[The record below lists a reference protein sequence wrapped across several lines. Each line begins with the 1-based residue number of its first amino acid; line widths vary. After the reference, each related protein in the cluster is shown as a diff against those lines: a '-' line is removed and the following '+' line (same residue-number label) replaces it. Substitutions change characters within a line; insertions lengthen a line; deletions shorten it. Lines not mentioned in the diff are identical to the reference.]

1 MKRILYSPE
10 AVSKIN
16 LIYRNVCAQYGKE
29 KGREVKAEIINRI
42 RSLSKM
48 EKQGVSMYELYGVIP
63 DYRKLYVAHNHIFYL
78 IEDRTIQIINVYNER
93 EDFMWK
99 LFGIRYT
106 D

>member
-1 MKRILYSPE
+1 MLEDGFKYRRDKGVSSPP
-10 AVSKIN
+10 K
-16 LIYRNVCAQYGKE
+16 LIAMDGVPTPMF
-29 KGREVKAEIINRI
+29 
-42 RSLSKM
+42 M

>member
-1 MKRILYSPE
+1 MKRIVYSPE

-42 RSLSKM
+42 RSLRKM

>member
-1 MKRILYSPE
+1 MKRIVYSPE
-10 AVSKIN
+10 AISKIN
-16 LIYRNVCAQYGKE
+16 LIYRTVCSEYGRK
-29 KGREVKAEIINRI
+29 KGREVKSEIINRI

-48 EKQGVSMYELYGVIP
+48 EKQGVSMHELYGVIP

-78 IEDRTIQIINVYNER
+78 IEDTTIQIINVYHER

-99 LFGIRYT
+99 LFGIRQI